1 MSNPHNRVI
10 LARFYPYS
18 RPMIAFSLKIYLHD
32 AQNLAIIFI
41 LN

>member
-1 MSNPHNRVI
+1 M
-10 LARFYPYS
+10 ARFS
-18 RPMIAFSLKIYLHD
+18 LCSKTLIAFSLKIYLHD